1 MSSPYLE
8 FEQLECTLLLTGRLP
23 SYEYYS
29 RYIVLQ
35 LSLEKEQAPKQLT
48 DPLLY
53 ITAEKKFRSQGHFGS
68 AVIVTAASVTVGRG
82 RGTQG
87 SRAELGRPR
96 RGKEWK
102 G

>member
-1 MSSPYLE
+1 MSSLYLE

-23 SYEYYS
+23 SYYS

-35 LSLEKEQAPKQLT
+35 LSLEKEQDPKQLT
-48 DPLLY
+48 DPLFY